1 MVKDNGRVCALQPLT
16 ATFEEAARMLPALP
30 PVLPPV
36 AVPPVPPQ
44 PAQLAQ
50 APPQR
55 RARPVPTYL
64 GIEEEEV
71 ERRCPQEAGFVGG
84 LLHCDCADLRRKR
97 G

>member
-1 MVKDNGRVCALQPLT
+1 MAKDNGRVCALQALT
-16 ATFEEAARMLPALP
+16 AAFEKAVPMPQALP

-36 AVPPVPPQ
+36 AVPPVPAQ

-55 RARPVPTYL
+55 RAGPVPAHL
-64 GIEEEEV
+64 GIEEDEV

-84 LLHCDCADLRRKR
+84 RKR